1 MRGAALFLRAVT
13 KKRQEERN
21 RMRLYATP
29 QIVTALV
36 LMTGANIAH
45 AGRPEVAKNYAAV
58 RVLYAGKP
66 LPSAPDLR
74 PYRDPEDNMI
84 CVSPESLERVGI
96 HYSIGADDRVTLS
109 LPDNDVFQRVVSRSI
124 PGIRGQFVPVVE
136 VIEGFGGRV
145 QWDSATGTLHI
156 LPVLTGVRFDGDQV
170 LVKSSLPLRTPRVT
184 KQDDGTRLIFDF
196 DGTDVGEL
204 GTRKLGPVEGN
215 VNGAKAVQSGRTAR
229 LILSLAKPMRYA
241 STTSDSPTQ
250 LAIGPTTEPVPMKRT
265 PGFAAPSVVDQ
276 RIIAE
281 VVPDDPRPTPA
292 PVKVAAARKPIPTL
306 PSRKATRNMRSVST
320 RAGVPPAGISPT
332 SPPFVPPSPVES
344 LTELRFNSDNPEKAR
359 MFLGGSMSTF
369 PLRVRNLEGRLVV
382 DLPTAAL
389 GSGLADKAAGFQHPL
404 FSSVKAAATSN
415 GATRLTLETTKPVN
429 YQFKLRQDGGGMLL
443 DVTPQ
448 GEGDLPL
455 KGRTVVVDP
464 GHGGHDK
471 GAPGVNGTRE
481 ALNTLAMSRI
491 LVEELR
497 LLGADVILNRDS
509 DVFIELSERGKIAN
523 RQGAD
528 FFISVH
534 CDSAGSSAQGSTAY
548 YHLSEE
554 GDRTLAQCIA
564 NRLAVVGDIGT
575 RGAKSD
581 GRIYSTG
588 FAVLRHS
595 QMTGV
600 LVETGFMSNWRDA
613 EALAT
618 EGTRRKLMQAVA
630 GGLADF
636 VKANPGFPSKDAKSG
651 SGGQLYIAPDD
662 QNQ

>member
-1 MRGAALFLRAVT
+1 MRFSA
-13 KKRQEERN
+13 N
-21 RMRLYATP
+21 P

-36 LMTGANIAH
+36 LMTGANYAH
-45 AGRPEVAKNYAAV
+45 AGLPDARNSYAPIQ
-58 RVLYAGKP
+58 VLYAGKP

-84 CVSPESLERVGI
+84 CVSPESLEKVGI

-124 PGIRGQFVPVVE
+124 PGVRGQFVPVIE
-136 VIEGFGGRV
+136 IIEGFGGRV
-145 QWDSATGTLHI
+145 QWDSATGTLHL
-156 LPVLTGVRFDGDQV
+156 LPVLTGIRFDGDQV
-170 LVKSSLPLRTPRVT
+170 LVKSSLPLGKPRVT

-196 DGTDVGEL
+196 EGTDVGEL
-204 GTRKLGPVEGN
+204 GTQKLGPVQGN
-215 VNGAKAVQSGRTAR
+215 VNGAKVVQNGRNAR
-229 LILSLAKPMRYA
+229 LILSLAKAIRYA
-241 STTSDSPTQ
+241 ANASEMPTQ
-250 LAIGPTTEPVPMKRT
+250 LAIGPASASSPIKPMTAEPVGDSR
-265 PGFAAPSVVDQ
+265 VV
-276 RIIAE
+276 AE
-281 VVPDDPRPTPA
+281 VTPDSKPTSVPVKIVPQKPGPLVNASRKGARNLRNSAAVPPPVNVSPAKPVIPTPA
-292 PVKVAAARKPIPTL
+292 EA
-306 PSRKATRNMRSVST
+306 
-320 RAGVPPAGISPT
+320 
-332 SPPFVPPSPVES
+332 
-344 LTELRFNSDNPEKAR
+344 LTELRFNADSPEKAR
-359 MFLGGSMSTF
+359 LFFGGTQTTF
-369 PLRVRNLEGRLVV
+369 PMRVRNLEGRLIV

-389 GSGLADKAAGFQHPL
+389 SGGLAEKVAEFKHPL
-404 FSSVKAAATSN
+404 INSVTATATSN
-415 GATRLTLETTKPVN
+415 GATRVTLETAQPVN
-429 YQFKLRQDGGGMLL
+429 YQFKLRQAGGGMLL

-455 KGRTVVVDP
+455 KGRTVIVDP

-481 ALNTLAMSRI
+481 ALNNLGMGRI

-497 LLGADVILNRDS
+497 LLGADVVLNRDS

-523 RQGAD
+523 RQSAD

-548 YHLSEE
+548 YHLDEAS
-554 GDRTLAQCIA
+554 DRTLAQYIA
-564 NRLAVVGDIGT
+564 VRLNTVGDIGT

-581 GRIYSTG
+581 GKIYPTSG

-600 LVETGFMSNWRDA
+600 LVETGFMTNWRDA
-613 EALAT
+613 TALST
-618 EGTRRKLMQAVA
+618 ESTRRKLMQAVA

-636 VKANPGFPSKDAKSG
+636 VKANPNYPTKNAKMG
-651 SGGQLYIAPDD
+651 SGGQIYIAPDD